1 MASEL
6 YKQVLSELLT
16 VPRCLAVGCG
26 IRSRYIDEYKLCS
39 HCCCKSMVKFIS
51 HKEMTQEELYE
62 ELAKIKE
69 DLYYAESAFERAM
82 IRDRQASCLDALSTQ

>member
-26 IRSRYIDEYKLCS
+26 IRSRYIDE
-39 HCCCKSMVKFIS
+39 
-51 HKEMTQEELYE
+51 
-62 ELAKIKE
+62 
-69 DLYYAESAFERAM
+69 
-82 IRDRQASCLDALSTQ
+82 